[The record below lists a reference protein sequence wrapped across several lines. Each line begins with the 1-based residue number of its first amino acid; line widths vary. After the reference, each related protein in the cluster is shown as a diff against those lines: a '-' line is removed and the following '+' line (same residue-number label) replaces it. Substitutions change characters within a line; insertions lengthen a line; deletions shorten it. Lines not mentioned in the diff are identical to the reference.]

1 MIVFETKIQFAQNQ
15 KHSLLL
21 QYRCAFQIKPFRT
34 SAKTA
39 YPSHGAVFHCS
50 NVDGDI
56 TSLAI
61 LFGFLGWRHS
71 CGLLV
76 LVRHHGKALSLQSRH
91 VGGGRG
97 SSSHTDRP
105 SHLVARRSATSV
117 FHAEKAFSDVR
128 SCSVAAIPACN
139 WRTRRGGTIQRHD
152 CILSQS
158 TDIKQSITLMIC
170 SG

>member
-61 LFGFLGWRHS
+61 LFGFLEWRHS

-91 VGGGRG
+91 VVIVKVCHYFPIKRRMKIHDFRTPDMART
-97 SSSHTDRP
+97 SKSLLLVNIKSMILRNV
-105 SHLVARRSATSV
+105 SVHLWCL
-117 FHAEKAFSDVR
+117 FWF
-128 SCSVAAIPACN
+128 
-139 WRTRRGGTIQRHD
+139 W
-152 CILSQS
+152 L
-158 TDIKQSITLMIC
+158 IC
-170 SG
+170 

>member
-1 MIVFETKIQFAQNQ
+1 MEEDGGGGGGRRRRRRREEAETIGNATL
-15 KHSLLL
+15 SL
-21 QYRCAFQIKPFRT
+21 
-34 SAKTA
+34 
-39 YPSHGAVFHCS
+39 FHRGEGRKS
-50 NVDGDI
+50 EV
-56 TSLAI
+56 
-61 LFGFLGWRHS
+61 
-71 CGLLV
+71 
-76 LVRHHGKALSLQSRH
+76 ALSLQSRH